1 MNIKSIFYFYR
12 RRICDII
19 FCCLVLL
26 IININEVLPKAL
38 SQQSTKNGTAEIKT
52 HKKPGKEN
60 LLCCSS
66 WNSFCMVW
74 NQLAPLARMILIF
87 WNKRKSGSEKITTWL
102 RLSKIIKKQ
111 MTLHK
116 KKIFLNNDIFLIN
129 VSTIITFITNAR
141 NSYFLSSLNS
151 LLNLDT
157 SHLRKAL
164 TRTLTFIL
172 SVQTNT
178 FQIFFQK
185 TKRKWFFIAR
195 FV

>member
-1 MNIKSIFYFYR
+1 
-12 RRICDII
+12 
-19 FCCLVLL
+19 
-26 IININEVLPKAL
+26 
-38 SQQSTKNGTAEIKT
+38 
-52 HKKPGKEN
+52 
-60 LLCCSS
+60 
-66 WNSFCMVW
+66 
-74 NQLAPLARMILIF
+74 
-87 WNKRKSGSEKITTWL
+87 
-102 RLSKIIKKQ
+102 

-141 NSYFLSSLNS
+141 NSYFLSSSNS

-157 SHLRKAL
+157 PHLRKAL

-185 TKRKWFFIAR
+185 TKIK
-195 FV
+195 

>member
-1 MNIKSIFYFYR
+1 
-12 RRICDII
+12 
-19 FCCLVLL
+19 
-26 IININEVLPKAL
+26 
-38 SQQSTKNGTAEIKT
+38 
-52 HKKPGKEN
+52 
-60 LLCCSS
+60 
-66 WNSFCMVW
+66 
-74 NQLAPLARMILIF
+74 
-87 WNKRKSGSEKITTWL
+87 
-102 RLSKIIKKQ
+102 

-151 LLNLDT
+151 LLNLHT

-185 TKRKWFFIAR
+185 TKRK
-195 FV
+195 